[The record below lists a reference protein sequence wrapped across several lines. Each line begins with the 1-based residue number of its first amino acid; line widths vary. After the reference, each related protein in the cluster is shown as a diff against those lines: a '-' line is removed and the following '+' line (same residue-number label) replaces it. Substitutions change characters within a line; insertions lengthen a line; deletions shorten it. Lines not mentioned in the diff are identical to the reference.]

1 MAEINNGLFHY
12 TESGLS
18 NIWLRNGYEVRETPY
33 GEGVVIHDVDG
44 LHRAI
49 GLFLVSHKDHLTG
62 EEVRFL
68 RKEMDLPQTQ
78 LAALLKVN
86 TDTLRGW
93 ENDRSQVP
101 GPADELLRAY
111 YTEAASEDPSTRIRE
126 RLEHIAELNREI
138 HAEALAFEETESG
151 WEPAMVA

>member
-1 MAEINNGLFHY
+1 MAAIKDGLFHY
-12 TESGLS
+12 TGSGLS
-18 NIWLRNGYEVRETPY
+18 NVWLRNGYKVIETPY
-33 GEGVVIHDVDG
+33 GEGVTIHDVEG

-49 GLFLVSHKDHLTG
+49 GLFLVGHKDYLTG

-93 ENDRSQVP
+93 ENDRTHIP

-111 YTEAASEDPSTRIRE
+111 YTEAVSEDPTTRIRE
-126 RLEHIAELNREI
+126 RLEHIAELNRAI
-138 HAEALAFEETESG
+138 HAETLAFEETASG
-151 WEPAMVA
+151 WEPAMAA